1 MGFLDNLIRKTV
13 SNAVDKAV
21 DSVVDNIKE
30 KSGFFPG
37 TANTRSSAVS
47 SQAQDPD
54 EEHCGYDEA
63 LIRARVEKVFA
74 EEWSGYEVRQ
84 NVWAYEM
91 GAEEGSHDYSYGLYL
106 DGQPKAMVMVL
117 EYSDDYRRKSVRLA
131 HEACEKKGVFCM
143 NLLPHMPNR
152 RSYISK
158 RLKDNVPV

>member
-1 MGFLDNLIRKTV
+1 MGFLDSLLKKGTSKLI
-13 SNAVDKAV
+13 SNVV
-21 DSVVDNIKE
+21 DSVADNLKGNTTPAYAASQDSDE
-30 KSGFFPG
+30 KDCCYKAS
-37 TANTRSSAVS
+37 V
-47 SQAQDPD
+47 
-54 EEHCGYDEA
+54 
-63 LIRARVEKVFA
+63 IRARVEKVFA

-117 EYSDDYRRKSVRLA
+117 DSADDYRKKSVKLA
-131 HEACEKKGVFCM
+131 HKACEEKGVFCM

-158 RLKDNVPV
+158 RLKDNILV

>member
-1 MGFLDNLIRKTV
+1 MGFLDNLLKKGTSKFI
-13 SNAVDKAV
+13 SNVV
-21 DSVVDNIKE
+21 GNVVDNLN
-30 KSGFFPG
+30 G
-37 TANTRSSAVS
+37 NTTSARAAS
-47 SQAQDPD
+47 QDPD
-54 EEHCGYDEA
+54 EADCGYNA
-63 LIRARVEKVFA
+63 SVIRARVEKVFS

-106 DGQPKAMVMVL
+106 NGQPKAMVMVL
-117 EYSDDYRRKSVRLA
+117 DSADDYRRRSVKLA
-131 HEACEKKGVFCM
+131 HKACELKGVFCM

>member
-1 MGFLDNLIRKTV
+1 MGFLDNLLRKAV

-21 DSVVDNIKE
+21 DSVVDNIKDR
-30 KSGFFPG
+30 SG
-37 TANTRSSAVS
+37 
-47 SQAQDPD
+47 AQGPD
-54 EEHCGYDEA
+54 EEDCGYDEA
-63 LIRARVEKVFA
+63 VIRARVEKVFA
-74 EEWSGYEVRQ
+74 EEWSGYEVRR

-117 EYSDDYRRKSVRLA
+117 EYSDDYRRKSVKLA
-131 HEACEKKGVFCM
+131 HKACEQKGVFCM